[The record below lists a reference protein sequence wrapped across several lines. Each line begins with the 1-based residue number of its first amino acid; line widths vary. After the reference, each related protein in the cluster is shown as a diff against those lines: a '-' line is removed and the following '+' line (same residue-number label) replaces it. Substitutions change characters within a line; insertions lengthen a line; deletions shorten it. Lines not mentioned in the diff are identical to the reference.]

1 MPDFDSNEDFI
12 RLTGAGRDDAPDPGE
27 LDRARFEPPLVRRAR
42 LQVEGHY
49 TAHSHRLGRRVGVT
63 LIAMRRHTTRRACPY
78 GRRVPVLATPPRC
91 NRRRL
96 WTECHGR
103 PPGSPN

>member
-1 MPDFDSNEDFI
+1 MSDFDSNEDFI
-12 RLTGAGRDDAPDPGE
+12 RLTDADRDDVTDPE
-27 LDRARFEPPLVRRAR
+27 EIDRVRFEPPLVRRAR

-49 TAHSHRLGRRVGVT
+49 SAPPALGRRVGVT
-63 LIAMRRHTTRRACPY
+63 MIARRRHTTRRACPY

-96 WTECHGR
+96 WTECHGC
-103 PPGSPN
+103 PPGSPS